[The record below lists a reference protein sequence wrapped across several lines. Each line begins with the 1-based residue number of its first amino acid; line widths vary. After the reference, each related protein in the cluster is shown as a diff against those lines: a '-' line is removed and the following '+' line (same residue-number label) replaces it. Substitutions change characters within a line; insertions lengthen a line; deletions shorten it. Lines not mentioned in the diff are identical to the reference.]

1 MIQKALDEFGG
12 ALNFNPE
19 DAELAQLVE
28 ELRTKL
34 Q

>member
-12 ALNFNPE
+12 ALKINPD
-19 DAELAQLVE
+19 DADLAQLVE
-28 ELRTKL
+28 DLRTKL